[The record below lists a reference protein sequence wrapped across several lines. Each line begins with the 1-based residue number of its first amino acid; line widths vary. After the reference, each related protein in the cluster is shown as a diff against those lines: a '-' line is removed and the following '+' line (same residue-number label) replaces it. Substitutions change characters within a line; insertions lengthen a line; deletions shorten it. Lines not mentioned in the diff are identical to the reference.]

1 MNTTTSNPTKH
12 VPFTIKGDGNI
23 SMYYNGES
31 YSIASDHPN
40 YNKIVDKLKKYDFAG
55 LGELIDVSKAIIK
68 YARGKIQIVNG
79 EILYNG
85 YSVHNTLTTRIMKMM
100 EEGFR
105 FDHMIAFLENLMKN
119 PSNRAINETYRFLEN
134 YGLPITDDGC
144 FLAYKAV
151 RNNYTDIYSGKYDNS
166 IGKSPEMPRGQVDD
180 DYDRDCSKGLHVGAL
195 DYVIQY
201 GHFTKGAEIPE
212 NGNRLLIVKI
222 NPQDVVSV
230 PKYESHPKVRV
241 CRYEV
246 VSEITDVVKELE
258 KVVYTSSGQAF
269 ESDYTDDGDYDDCDY
284 DDCDDD
290 CDYDGCDD
298 DHDDDTDDTN
308 TGCNNGGG
316 CDCSTP
322 DDEYEAGYSK
332 GNHDFCIGIPPQ
344 YTDTNPVYDRGY
356 SDGFYGREYKYN

>member
-1 MNTTTSNPTKH
+1 
-12 VPFTIKGDGNI
+12 
-23 SMYYNGES
+23 
-31 YSIASDHPN
+31 
-40 YNKIVDKLKKYDFAG
+40 
-55 LGELIDVSKAIIK
+55 
-68 YARGKIQIVNG
+68 
-79 EILYNG
+79 
-85 YSVHNTLTTRIMKMM
+85 
-100 EEGFR
+100 
-105 FDHMIAFLENLMKN
+105 MKN

-195 DYVIQY
+195 DYVVQY
-201 GHFTKGAEIPE
+201 GHFTKGAALPTD
-212 NGNRLLIVKI
+212 GNRLLIVKV

-269 ESDYTDDGDYDDCDY
+269 ESDYTDDGDYE
-284 DDCDDD
+284 DCDDD
-290 CDYDGCDD
+290 GDDDYDWDNSFDIDGDN
-298 DHDDDTDDTN
+298 DTDDTN
-308 TGCNNGGG
+308 TDCNNCDG
-316 CDCSTP
+316 CDCSAT
-322 DDEYEAGYSK
+322 DDEYTVGYSA
-332 GNHDFCIGIPPQ
+332 GNHDFSIGAIPRH
-344 YTDTNPVYDRGY
+344 TGTNPVYDRGY
-356 SDGFYGREYKYN
+356 SDGFYGREYNN